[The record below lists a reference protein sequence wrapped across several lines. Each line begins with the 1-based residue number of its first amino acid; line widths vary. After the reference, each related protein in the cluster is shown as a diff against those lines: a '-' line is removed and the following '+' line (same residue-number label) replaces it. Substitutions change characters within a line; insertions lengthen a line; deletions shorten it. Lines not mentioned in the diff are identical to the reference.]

1 MKTQQK
7 IIQLKTQ
14 KELFEEIRHLSN
26 RLNNLSGI
34 IQNDFEYNLPTQNNL
49 KKFNEMYLTLMHD
62 IELWKINVENLC
74 KQTMRDN
81 FNLK

>member
-1 MKTQQK
+1 MNTQQN
-7 IIQLKTQ
+7 KTQ
-14 KELFEEIRHLSN
+14 KELFEKIHHLSN

-34 IQNDFEYNLPTQNNL
+34 IQNNFEYSFPTQNKL
-49 KKFNEMYLTLMHD
+49 REFNEMYLTLMHD